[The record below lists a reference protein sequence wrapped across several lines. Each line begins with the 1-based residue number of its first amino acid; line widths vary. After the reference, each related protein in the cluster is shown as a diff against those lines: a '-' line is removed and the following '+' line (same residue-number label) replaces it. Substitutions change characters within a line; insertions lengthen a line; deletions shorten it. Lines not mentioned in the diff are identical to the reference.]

1 MGFNGTETVALQ
13 VTGMDCQNCASGIE
27 RALAKQGLNE
37 VFVNFQTG
45 EVRFHRAAD
54 QLSIAAV
61 TNEIEKLGY
70 RVVEASEDTDPG
82 AAMSAAARA
91 TNRRLFFCAALT
103 LPLLLAHPLMALGV
117 DWHWLHNPWWQLA
130 LALPVYVIG
139 AWHFGRS
146 ALGGLRAGFLNM
158 DVLIWLGATAAMV
171 YSLVGLVWQDPNFY
185 FFETSAGII
194 TLVLVGNWLESRAV
208 ARTTNAIG
216 SMLQLQAETALR
228 LTATGTVEEVS
239 IKDLIPGDVV
249 QVNSGD
255 RVPVDGIVEQ
265 GHAAVDESLL
275 TGESLPVDREPG
287 AELIG
292 GSLLLNGA
300 IELRVSRSAKDG
312 TLAKMVELV
321 KTAQQDKPASQR
333 LADRVSAIFVPVV
346 ILISILTFLLGWGT
360 GYTTAAQAVLN
371 AIAVLL
377 ISCPCAMGLAT
388 PTAVMVGVGR
398 MARQGIL
405 VKGGQSVE
413 TLARVQRMVFDK
425 TGTLTQGNIEIDHI
439 EYLTTEKD
447 RINSLLYAME
457 RHSSHPIAKAVVR
470 KLAPVLDL
478 HAVPELEIMENPGQG
493 LVAIGKEGRYVLGSA
508 RVLQEEH
515 QATEASVYL
524 LSDQELLARLY
535 LSDPPKPE
543 SADLIRDLEERA
555 VITSLLSGDSQ
566 ERTKRLATSIGM
578 TRYLG
583 GQMPGE
589 KLAYL
594 QQETE
599 KGITAMVGDGINDAA
614 ALSRADVGISM
625 GDSSAVAI
633 DAAKV
638 VILGDQMSAIT
649 KAIDL
654 SRLTLR
660 TIKESLFW
668 AFSYNV
674 VAIPLAALGYLS
686 PLWAAAFMAFSDLV
700 VIGNAI
706 RLRYRKTSS

>member
-1 MGFNGTETVALQ
+1 MGFSGTQTVALQ
-13 VTGMDCQNCASGIE
+13 VSGMDCQNCASGIE
-27 RALAKQGLNE
+27 RALSKRGLDE

-45 EVRFHRAAD
+45 EVRFHRTAD

-61 TNEIEKLGY
+61 KDEIEKLGY
-70 RVVEASEDTDPG
+70 LVITANEGTDP
-82 AAMSAAARA
+82 ATAMEAAARTA
-91 TNRRLFFCAALT
+91 TRRLIFCVALT
-103 LPLLLAHPLMALGV
+103 LPLLLTHPLMALGLN
-117 DWHWLHNPWWQLA
+117 WHWLHNPWWQLA

-171 YSLVGLVWQDPNFY
+171 YSLVGLFWQDPDFY

-216 SMLQLQAETALR
+216 SMLQLQADSALR
-228 LTATGTVEEVS
+228 ITAKGAIEEVS
-239 IKDLIPGDVV
+239 TKDLIPGDVV
-249 QVNSGD
+249 QVNGGD
-255 RVPVDGIVEQ
+255 RVPVDGIIKQ
-265 GHAAVDESLL
+265 GYATVDESLL

-287 AELIG
+287 TELIG
-292 GSLLLNGA
+292 GSLILNGT
-300 IELRVSRSAKDG
+300 IELRVVRSAKDG

-321 KTAQQDKPASQR
+321 KTAQQDKPESQR

-346 ILISILTFLLGWGT
+346 IVISILTFFLGWGT

-425 TGTLTQGNIEIDHI
+425 TGTLTQGNIEIDRI
-439 EYLTTEKD
+439 EYLTANEGL
-447 RINSLLYAME
+447 INKILYAME
-457 RHSSHPIAKAVVR
+457 RHSSHPIAKAIVK
-470 KLAPVLDL
+470 KLEPILDPL
-478 HAVPELEIMENPGQG
+478 SVPELEIMENPGQG
-493 LVAIGKEGRYVLGSA
+493 LVAIGEEGRFVLGSA
-508 RVLQEEH
+508 RVLQQEH

-524 LSDQELLARLY
+524 LSDQALLARLY
-535 LSDPPKPE
+535 LSDPPKSE
-543 SADLIRDLEERA
+543 SADLIRDLEKRGVA
-555 VITSLLSGDSQ
+555 TSLLSGDSQ

-599 KGITAMVGDGINDAA
+599 QGITAMVGDGINDAA

-633 DAAKV
+633 DAARV
-638 VILGDQMSAIT
+638 VILGNQMSAIT

-660 TIKESLFW
+660 TIQESLFW

-706 RLRYRKTSS
+706 RLRYR